1 MFTFQIVLPD
11 KLFAKDQKIFFFRQ
25 FICCLQKFCI
35 WQHCLQSKQRISDFN
50 RNLSTQL
57 FSREQMKWAF
67 GKEAVIANRF
77 CKSCIKPSNQ
87 NNLFFSM
94 FSTIYRIN
102 TDGFGKHFCGF
113 SGRFYPQLFGKEA
126 EIANRFCK
134 SCIWIGW
141 HLHHKHDDGP

>member
-1 MFTFQIVLPD
+1 MKNTILFRWRNTKKKFIPNGKTTFHSVDVKNNGL
-11 KLFAKDQKIFFFRQ
+11 
-25 FICCLQKFCI
+25 
-35 WQHCLQSKQRISDFN
+35 
-50 RNLSTQL
+50 
-57 FSREQMKWAF
+57 F
-67 GKEAVIANRF
+67 GKEDVIANRF
-77 CKSCIKPSNQ
+77 LQKLYQAEQSKQPF
-87 NNLFFSM
+87 FFSL

-141 HLHHKHDDGP
+141 HLHHTHDDGP